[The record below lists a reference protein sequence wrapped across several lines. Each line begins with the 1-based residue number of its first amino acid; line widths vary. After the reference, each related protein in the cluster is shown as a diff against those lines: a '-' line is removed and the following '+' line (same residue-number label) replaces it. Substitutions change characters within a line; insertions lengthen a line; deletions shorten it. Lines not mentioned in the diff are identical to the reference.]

1 MQHSALFLWCLLLG
15 RQKQCSAVRGEHA
28 AGGAAGQRALLVVH
42 PVVQSCRARRSQG
55 SDAAGAAH
63 SRAMRR
69 VPAESRSAGCDAL
82 VLNVPLTGKQ
92 NSAADWAGAVRPC
105 SSRSSANHTGSFE
118 AQQMQLS
125 KQIIWLSSCCSG
137 TALTVVALPVLRH
150 STSCSAQSVLQR
162 YSRVAAAQSVL
173 QRYSRC
179 FSNTARVE
187 VAQPELQLHSCP
199 CCSGTVSVAVI

>member
-15 RQKQCSAVRGEHA
+15 WQKQCSAVRGEHA

-92 NSAADWAGAVRPC
+92 NSAAEWAGAVRPC
-105 SSRSSANHTGSFE
+105 SSRSSAYRTRCSFE
-118 AQQMQLS
+118 ALAAAFKTNHLVQLVLQQLS
-125 KQIIWLSSCCSG
+125 SHCSGTARVAAQYVLQRKVRVAAAQPCCSG
-137 TALTVVALPVLRH
+137 TA
-150 STSCSAQSVLQR
+150 
-162 YSRVAAAQSVL
+162 RVAAAQPVL
-173 QRYSRC
+173 Q
-179 FSNTARVE
+179 
-187 VAQPELQLHSCP
+187 
-199 CCSGTVSVAVI
+199 